1 LTLHDGRFRLILLE
15 ALPERECS
23 SGKARTQWSA
33 RMLHP
38 GNEPIALPPE
48 KLPLAQHIHQQLET
62 APEALGAPPQALVLV
77 LPNDER
83 VELPDEAAALLR
95 DLFAALAA
103 GEAVSVVPQ
112 HRELSTQEAADL
124 LNISRQGLVN
134 LLEAGKLP
142 FHKPNKHRRIRAAD
156 LLHYKRQRDRERA
169 EALRELTQ
177 LSEEEGD
184 YFG

>member
-1 LTLHDGRFRLILLE
+1 
-15 ALPERECS
+15 
-23 SGKARTQWSA
+23 
-33 RMLHP
+33 MLHHE
-38 GNEPIALPPE
+38 NEPIALPPE
-48 KLPLAQHIHQQLET
+48 KLSLAQRIHRQLKLAT
-62 APEALGAPPQALVLV
+62 DARGAKGRAPLLV
-77 LPNDER
+77 LPNGDK
-83 VELPDEAAALLR
+83 VELPEEAAVLLR
-95 DLFAALAA
+95 DLFAALAD
-103 GEAVSVVPQ
+103 GEAVSVVPL

-156 LLHYKRQRDRERA
+156 LLRYKRQRDEERA

-177 LSEEEGD
+177 LSEEDGD